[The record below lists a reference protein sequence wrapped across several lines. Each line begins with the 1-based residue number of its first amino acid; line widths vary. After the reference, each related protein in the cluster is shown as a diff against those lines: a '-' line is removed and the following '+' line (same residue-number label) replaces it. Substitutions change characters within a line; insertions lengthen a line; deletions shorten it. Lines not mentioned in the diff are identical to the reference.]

1 MFGGGGNFVWLNSL
15 SFLLQTLAVLFHSFP
30 GLFIADIFLHMWAK
44 KHISMSGNT
53 EEINSFWTQCLMH
66 CMSAL
71 AVELLWFTK
80 TKSCIHY
87 ISYCQFFCFVLFFVF
102 SCMHMYESTPVCLR
116 RSTQAGAHLYLS
128 VSDCVCFFYKY
139 SPKPEKL
146 TLYRKLNPQFSSEVC
161 MQIQQLLFWCFGM
174 FWLLY
179 NIQLSSIKSFISLL
193 RLAPGANETS
203 KLKVGSQSN
212 IDAYSLSSNFVLW
225 KNDMTL

>member
-1 MFGGGGNFVWLNSL
+1 MFNALHV
-15 SFLLQTLAVLFHSFP
+15 SFGSRSSVVYKDKKLYTLHLLLPV
-30 GLFIADIFLHMWAK
+30 FL
-44 KHISMSGNT
+44 
-53 EEINSFWTQCLMH
+53 
-66 CMSAL
+66 
-71 AVELLWFTK
+71 
-80 TKSCIHY
+80 
-87 ISYCQFFCFVLFFVF
+87 FCFLFSVVCICMRAHPCVCAEVHRQVLI
-102 SCMHMYESTPVCLR
+102 CICQCQT
-116 RSTQAGAHLYLS
+116 
-128 VSDCVCFFYKY
+128 VCFFYKY

-203 KLKVGSQSN
+203 KLKVSSQSN